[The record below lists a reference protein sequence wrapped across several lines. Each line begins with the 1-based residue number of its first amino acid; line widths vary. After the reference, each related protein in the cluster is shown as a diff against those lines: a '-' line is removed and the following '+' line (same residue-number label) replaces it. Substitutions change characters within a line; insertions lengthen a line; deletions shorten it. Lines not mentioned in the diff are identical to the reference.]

1 MYYPDELIDQVSSSN
16 NIVDII
22 GQHVKMKKKGSRYVG
37 LCPFHNEKT
46 PSFTVSGEDQLY
58 YCFGCGAGGNIFT
71 FLMEYE
77 NMTFQEAVQ
86 YLAER
91 AGITLPADTGGQDR
105 AKDNRKHQMLEAN
118 KAAATFYY
126 YQLRRKPGEK
136 AMAYLKGRGLK
147 DETIRNFGLGY
158 APVSS
163 DTLYRYLKQ
172 QGFSDDILS
181 GAGLIKVDNRGVTDR
196 FWNRVMFPI
205 MDINNKVIGFGGRVM
220 GDGLPKYLNS
230 PETELFDK
238 SRNLYGL
245 GAARRSKKDYFLL
258 CEGYMDVISLH
269 QAGFTNAVASLGTAF
284 TPQHA
289 LVIKRY
295 VQQVVLTFDSD
306 QAGINAALRAIPI
319 LKRAGISSRV
329 LTMKPHKDPDEFI
342 KNLGPEAYEER
353 IRAAKNSFLF
363 EIGVLRDRYDF
374 RDPEQKT
381 EFQSETAKRLL
392 DFDDEMERDNYLE
405 AVALEYDIRADQ
417 LRRKVNQMGSMLLP
431 EQKYKHESL
440 AQEEPVG
447 SMASLTGDI
456 LAAGSQGRTGADR
469 KKKADGADKIASR
482 MLLSW
487 LVAYPQTYD
496 QVVEI
501 IDPADFRDERYTKL
515 AEEIFD
521 HLSRG
526 ETLRPAEIA
535 NHYQDDPELQK
546 VIAEIFSKGPAQE
559 TEVRDKEKIY
569 SDLVRKVKD
578 SSIQAAAREV
588 SDIGEFQKMME
599 TRKKLPGLRISL
611 DQ

>member
-105 AKDNRKHQMLEAN
+105 ARDNRKHQMLEAN

-172 QGFSDDILS
+172 QGFSDEILS
-181 GAGLIKVDNRGVTDR
+181 GAGLIKVDNKGVTDR

-431 EQKYKHESL
+431 DQKYKHESL
-440 AQEEPVG
+440 AQEGPVG

-456 LAAGSQGRTGADR
+456 LAAGGQGRTGADR
-469 KKKADGADKIASR
+469 KKKADSADKIASR

-487 LVAYPQTYD
+487 LVSYPQTYD

-501 IDPADFRDERYTKL
+501 IDPADFRDERYTRL

-578 SSIQAAAREV
+578 SSIQAAAREI

-599 TRKKLPGLRISL
+599 TRKKLPGLHISL

>member
-105 AKDNRKHQMLEAN
+105 ARDNRKHQMLEAN

-172 QGFSDDILS
+172 QGFSDEILS
-181 GAGLIKVDNRGVTDR
+181 GAGLIKVDNKGVTDR

-306 QAGINAALRAIPI
+306 QAG
-319 LKRAGISSRV
+319 
-329 LTMKPHKDPDEFI
+329 
-342 KNLGPEAYEER
+342 
-353 IRAAKNSFLF
+353 
-363 EIGVLRDRYDF
+363 
-374 RDPEQKT
+374 
-381 EFQSETAKRLL
+381 
-392 DFDDEMERDNYLE
+392 
-405 AVALEYDIRADQ
+405 
-417 LRRKVNQMGSMLLP
+417 
-431 EQKYKHESL
+431 
-440 AQEEPVG
+440 
-447 SMASLTGDI
+447 
-456 LAAGSQGRTGADR
+456 
-469 KKKADGADKIASR
+469 
-482 MLLSW
+482 
-487 LVAYPQTYD
+487 
-496 QVVEI
+496 
-501 IDPADFRDERYTKL
+501 
-515 AEEIFD
+515 
-521 HLSRG
+521 
-526 ETLRPAEIA
+526 
-535 NHYQDDPELQK
+535 
-546 VIAEIFSKGPAQE
+546 
-559 TEVRDKEKIY
+559 
-569 SDLVRKVKD
+569 
-578 SSIQAAAREV
+578 
-588 SDIGEFQKMME
+588 
-599 TRKKLPGLRISL
+599 
-611 DQ
+611 

>member
-1 MYYPDELIDQVSSSN
+1 MYYSDELIDQVSSSS

-22 GQHVKMKKKGSRYVG
+22 GQHVKMKKRGSSYVG

-46 PSFTVSGEDQLY
+46 PSFTVSGDNQLY
-58 YCFGCGAGGNIFT
+58 YCFGCGAGGNVFT

-91 AGITLPADTGGQDR
+91 AGITLPADTGNQDR
-105 AKDNRKHQMLEAN
+105 ARDTRRQQMLEAN

-147 DETIRNFGLGY
+147 DETIKSFGLGY

-172 QGFSDDILS
+172 QGYSDDILS

-205 MDINNKVIGFGGRVM
+205 MDINNRVIGFGGRVM

-230 PETELFDK
+230 PETDLFDK

-329 LTMKPHKDPDEFI
+329 LSMKPHKDPDEFI
-342 KNLGPEAYEER
+342 KNLGAEAYEER
-353 IRAAKNSFLF
+353 IRAAKNSFMF

-381 EFQSETAKRLL
+381 SFQTEVAKRLL

-405 AVALEYDIRADQ
+405 AAALEYDMRADQ
-417 LRRKVNQMGSMLLP
+417 LRRKVSQMAGQLLP
-431 EQKYKHESL
+431 GQKFHHDSG
-440 AQEEPVG
+440 EEDPAAG
-447 SMASLTGDI
+447 LSTMTGDI
-456 LAAGSQGRTGADR
+456 LSAGGQARSGGDR
-469 KKKADGADKIASR
+469 RRKTDSADKIASR

-487 LVAYPQTYD
+487 LVSYPQTYD
-496 QVVEI
+496 QVIEI

-515 AEEIFD
+515 AGEIFD
-521 HLSRG
+521 RLSRG
-526 ETLRPAEIA
+526 ETLKPAEIA
-535 NHYQDDPELQK
+535 NHFQDDPELQK
-546 VIAEIFSKGPAQE
+546 VIAEIFSKGPDQE
-559 TEVRDKEKIY
+559 TEIREREQIY

-578 SSIQAAAREV
+578 SSIQAAGREV
-588 SDIGEFQKMME
+588 ADIGEFQKMME
-599 TRKKLPGLRISL
+599 IRRKLPGLHISL
-611 DQ
+611 DH